1 MHGKTMMWP
10 VFAAIATLAM
20 TATTASACDLAIPG
34 NQMQASASNTVSS
47 SSVANLID
55 GNTGTAWVSGGFA
68 AQWVQVDL
76 GQKRP
81 VCSLR
86 LTVAQSPAGAVKH
99 TVLIGD
105 TAETLTEF
113 SVVQRTATD
122 GDTIDVPVMANTR
135 FVRIRTDSSPSW
147 VAWRELQAFS
157 GQSAGLPVNAAGLT
171 YYGFWASGGS
181 VTEPDPTPITSNN
194 VQYNATSKISGYTN
208 FTTARVWFVADRV
221 AELNALGATSSK
233 VVVDLYDIFFNPN
246 SPYATE
252 WQLRGIDTLIATHGH
267 RIAAFTLIDEP
278 DTKTTITD
286 AAMNERIAFLKAR
299 LAALGKSIPVF
310 VDYSYLA
317 FDTGRWPGFASADW
331 VSFNCYPQE
340 HHVGSTAWNRYDV
353 CYNGNTI
360 TGYVDRLKAKLATN
374 QKIVL
379 FPQSYYRVAP
389 GSAPTTSTPVP
400 ANEKKQMVE
409 VIDHVMQLAEND
421 PKVVAVMN
429 FIYQSYDN
437 PAGDVPEAW
446 VGAEW
451 LTDSVAER
459 DVRGRLMEAGLC
471 HRQGFV
477 ACLPR
482 RLRPITVAASAGVA
496 SAGNAFDDNPLTTWS
511 AGGFALPGQSQW
523 IRMTFPRRIGISE
536 IRLTPS
542 QSPVCAVTTHEIW
555 GGPAEASMT
564 RLAEVTRNTCD
575 NTPFP
580 ATGFWRNNDISVLE
594 VRTISSPSWVAWRDI
609 QVFR

>member
-1 MHGKTMMWP
+1 MNARPRLWQIF
-10 VFAAIATLAM
+10 VALVVLATNA
-20 TATTASACDLAIPG
+20 TAASACDLEIPR
-34 NQMQASASNTVSS
+34 NQMQASASNTVSGS
-47 SSVANLID
+47 SAANLID
-55 GNTGTAWVSGGFA
+55 GNTATAWVSGGFA
-68 AQWVQVDL
+68 VQWVQVDL

-81 VCSLR
+81 LCSLR
-86 LTVAQSPAGAVKH
+86 LTVAQSPAGAVRH

-105 TAETLTEF
+105 TAETLTEL
-113 SVVQRTATD
+113 SVVERTATD

-135 FVRIRTDSSPSW
+135 YVRIRTDSSPSW
-147 VAWRELQAFS
+147 IAWRELKAFS
-157 GQSAGLPVNAAGLT
+157 GQSAGTPTNASGLA
-171 YYGFWASGGS
+171 YYGFWAGGGS
-181 VTEPDPTPITSNN
+181 VTEPDPTPTTSGSTL
-194 VQYNATSKISGYTN
+194 YNRTSAISGYTN

-221 AELNALGATSSK
+221 AELNAIGATSSK

-246 SPYATE
+246 ASYASE
-252 WQLRGIDTLIATHGH
+252 WQARGLDALIATHGH

-278 DTKTTITD
+278 DTKPDITD
-286 AAMNERIAFLKAR
+286 AAMNERIVFLKAR
-299 LAALGKSIPVF
+299 LAALGKRIPVF

-317 FDTGRWPGFASADW
+317 FDTGRWPGVASADW

-353 CYNGNTI
+353 CYAGNTL
-360 TGYVDRLKAKLATN
+360 TSYVDRLKAKLAAN
-374 QKIVL
+374 QKVVL
-379 FPQSYYRVAP
+379 FPQSYYKVAP
-389 GSAPTTSTPVP
+389 GSAPTASTPVP

-409 VIDHVMQLAEND
+409 VIDHVMLLAEND

-437 PAGDVPEAW
+437 PGGSVPEAW

-451 LTDSVAER
+451 LTDGVAER
-459 DVRGRLMEAGLC
+459 NVRGRLMEAGLC
-471 HRQGFV
+471 HRQQFV
-477 ACLPR
+477 GCLPR
-482 RLRPITVAASAGVA
+482 RVRPTAIDAGAGVA
-496 SAGNAFDDNPLTTWS
+496 TAGYAFDDNPMTSWS

-542 QSPVCAVTTHEIW
+542 QSPTCAVTTHEIW
-555 GGPAEASMT
+555 GGPAATSMT

-580 ATGFWRNNDISVLE
+580 VTGFWRNNDISVLE